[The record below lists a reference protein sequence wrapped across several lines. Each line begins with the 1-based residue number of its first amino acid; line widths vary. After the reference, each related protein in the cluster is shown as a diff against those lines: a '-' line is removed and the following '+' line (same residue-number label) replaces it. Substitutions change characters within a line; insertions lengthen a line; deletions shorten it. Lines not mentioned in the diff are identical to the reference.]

1 MRGFAS
7 PIRWTP
13 TSQGPTEA
21 GGGLQ
26 EGSAQVGG
34 LVSSGVDGGP
44 GNSLHQQLQSEEKR
58 ESQTCEMLQHRDS
71 SKRGNDVEQGGS
83 PQGKEHCG
91 RSGDLRDENDT
102 SQILQTES
110 FTFRL
115 AACRHTGPVLWRAL
129 RLVSGSTVAVLK
141 FLISF

>member
-1 MRGFAS
+1 MDPHVTGSHRGRGEACRKAQR
-7 PIRWTP
+7 RWVGWSAVEWT
-13 TSQGPTEA
+13 GA
-21 GGGLQ
+21 Q
-26 EGSAQVGG
+26 EIPCISNCRA
-34 LVSSGVDGGP
+34 
-44 GNSLHQQLQSEEKR
+44 KR
-58 ESQTCEMLQHRDS
+58 RGESQTCEMLQHRDS

-83 PQGKEHCG
+83 PQGKEHCR

-129 RLVSGSTVAVLK
+129 RMVSGSMVAVLK